1 MLKNLFKA
9 TIFYYDTH
17 ECRYNFKFIL
27 NKGWLASLKDNKVL
41 LEKLLSAHLPFK
53 ERKCFALVG
62 LDTEFHFFEK
72 IKEDDIAMP
81 FGLAMTV

>member
-17 ECRYNFKFIL
+17 ECRHNFKFIL

-41 LEKLLSAHLPFK
+41 LGKLLSAHLPFK
-53 ERKCFALVG
+53 ERKCFATG
-62 LDTEFHFFEK
+62 GFRYRISF
-72 IKEDDIAMP
+72 I
-81 FGLAMTV
+81 